1 MYILGGHE
9 LKSYTRLYR
18 AGGEIGRRAW
28 LRTTFRK
35 ELEVRVLSC
44 PQFDKLTVN
53 NMEFKYFS
61 KNGKILP
68 VEEAVIPLSNIEY
81 QYGFGVYENIRVN
94 DGVPYFLKDHIVR
107 FLESARIIGL
117 EHKFDESFVKKS
129 VNELIKKNGAGT
141 YNLKV
146 LLIGPSTSFGKAQ
159 DKSLRASGSDAM
171 LYILALNPLFPDK
184 KLYKEGASFITY
196 EYERLYPHA
205 KTLNMLQSYLAY
217 KKAQDAGAYD
227 ALLVNSKGCIT
238 EGTRI
243 NFFCIKDR
251 TLISAPE
258 DEILLGVTRKAV
270 LQVAKDK
277 GFALEEKEI
286 LLSTI
291 LEGDGAFI
299 TSTSSKILPVRS
311 IDGQELKEPS
321 ENLRELMDAFN
332 AFLAECKGNP

>member
-1 MYILGGHE
+1 M
-9 LKSYTRLYR
+9 
-18 AGGEIGRRAW
+18 
-28 LRTTFRK
+28 
-35 ELEVRVLSC
+35 
-44 PQFDKLTVN
+44 D
-53 NMEFKYFS
+53 FKYFS
-61 KNGKILP
+61 KNGEILP
-68 VEEAVIPLSNIEY
+68 AEEAVIPLSNIEY

-94 DGVPYFLKDHIVR
+94 DGVPYFLKDHIER
-107 FLESARIIGL
+107 LLESARIIGL
-117 EHKFDESFVKKS
+117 EHTFDESSLQKS
-129 VNELIKKNGAGT
+129 VNELIKKNRAGT
-141 YNLKV
+141 YNLKI
-146 LLIGPSTSFGKAQ
+146 LLIGGMEPVLF
-159 DKSLRASGSDAM
+159 
-171 LYILALNPLFPDK
+171 ILALNPLFLDK

-196 EYERLYPHA
+196 EYERLYPNA

-332 AFLAECKGNP
+332 AFLAECKGNL